1 MLYAPSVPLPR
12 VIFPALVGTTTASR
26 NALRLAS
33 PAARMPPR
41 HDDEEG
47 DPTTVLLPLPL
58 PPPPPPHDVLA
69 IYART
74 HARTHAHTWPLARAR
89 ARARV
94 RMAGSR
100 VSQSFK
106 DRERVRS
113 WYARISRENTRRQ
126 PFSQARSATRGKFGL
141 RLRGRGVA
149 DLADRSTNSA
159 PGVKPK
165 ASSAA
170 TRETRR

>member
-74 HARTHAHTWPLARAR
+74 HARTHATILVRAHLAREHAAAALLASAERDTREIRIEITRARRRGSRRSLDEFRSRSEAEGFVGSNARDTPLARNAIR
-89 ARARV
+89 
-94 RMAGSR
+94 SP
-100 VSQSFK
+100 
-106 DRERVRS
+106 DRRC
-113 WYARISRENTRRQ
+113 
-126 PFSQARSATRGKFGL
+126 
-141 RLRGRGVA
+141 
-149 DLADRSTNSA
+149 
-159 PGVKPK
+159 
-165 ASSAA
+165 
-170 TRETRR
+170 